1 MSPLRHFTLFAI
13 TSSLAVTS
21 AFAQTETKDQTTDE
35 RLDKLEAENQE
46 LRQQIGAVADG
57 LETFELRDVIPQ
69 LGESH
74 TGLGPAASKVYNL
87 QSTGSVSIGGY
98 GEFLYQDRQGGRDT
112 FDAQRGVL
120 YFGSKLSDKWI
131 LNTEFEFEHGSTSA
145 SSGSTPSGGSA
156 SLEFGYLD
164 YMHSQG
170 LNGRAGLLLVPMGFI
185 NERHEPTTYLAAT
198 RPQTESRIIPSTWRE
213 LGIGIHGQSDA
224 MSYRLYTVNGL
235 NGSQFDASGLRS
247 GRQKGNRAAADDM
260 AVTGRMDFDIGSGVT
275 IGGAFFHGNSSN
287 GQEAMLGGSNLETL
301 IFEVHAEVQSGPWHG
316 RFLAAQADVD
326 GVAAFNTATGENLAE
341 RLEGSYV
348 ELGYDVLAG
357 TDSGMSLSPYVR
369 YERIDTQASLPAG
382 FAAMT
387 GQDIDITTVGL
398 NFKPTPQVVIKLD
411 YDDFNVGSD
420 RWNLLIG
427 YIF

>member
-1 MSPLRHFTLFAI
+1 MSLLRNITLLSAA
-13 TSSLAVTS
+13 TCLAATS
-21 AFAQTETKDQTTDE
+21 AFAQNETTDE
-35 RLDKLEAENQE
+35 RLDKLEAENLE
-46 LRQQIGAVADG
+46 LRQQINAVADG

-69 LGESH
+69 LGDSH
-74 TGLGPAASKVYNL
+74 TGLGPAASKVYELNNV
-87 QSTGSVSIGGY
+87 GDVSIGGY

-120 YFGSKLSDKWI
+120 YIGSKLSDKWV

-145 SSGSTPSGGSA
+145 SSGSTSSGGSA

-164 YMHSQG
+164 YQHSEAI
-170 LNGRAGLLLVPMGFI
+170 NGRAGLLLVPMGFI
-185 NERHEPTTYLAAT
+185 NERHEPTTYLSAT
-198 RPQTESRIIPSTWRE
+198 RPQTERRIIPSTWRE
-213 LGIGIHGQSDA
+213 LGVGIHGQADA

-235 NGSQFDASGLRS
+235 NGAEFTESGLRG

-260 AVTGRMDFDIGSGVT
+260 AVTGRMDFEVSPGVT
-275 IGGAFFHGNSSN
+275 LGGAFFQGNSSN

-316 RFLAAQADVD
+316 RFLAAQADI
-326 GVAAFNTATGENLAE
+326 GGAAAFNTATGENLAD
-341 RLEGSYV
+341 RLVGSYI

-357 TDSGMSLSPYVR
+357 CDCGMSLSPYLR
-369 YERIDTQASLPAG
+369 YEKINTQASLPTG
-382 FAAMT
+382 FTAMP
-387 GQDIDITTVGL
+387 GQDMDVTTVGL
-398 NFKPTPQVVIKLD
+398 NFKPTSQVVIKLD
-411 YDDFNVGSD
+411 YDDFNIGDD